1 MKRTAGLLSAVLLV
15 WSPARPQEPA
25 VTIRTTAQEVLLDLT
40 VRDSHGKVVKNLGA
54 GDVEIY
60 EDGVKQEV
68 KNFRMVPG
76 REAVQQRVVAERKKK
91 AAKNVAAPAANPLKA
106 VNLVCLV
113 LHNMD
118 TDPLR
123 RKFTMDAVEEFLK
136 TELQPDTWVGVF
148 ALDSHLTVLRPF
160 TTNREELLQAVA
172 KGFGGASFEL
182 SRVADA
188 VFSAAPNMAY
198 VEVAV
203 SGNPANGGTVTVSQ
217 RVVGG
222 ELNPRAIGGA
232 EVSTDTGANR
242 QRGDMAG
249 QRRAFGGIAGMQ
261 ARDQVLWLV
270 DGLAPLPGHKTVLF
284 FSPGMANPGDPNLFQ
299 SMVDRANKAYM
310 SLYALDINGLSQ
322 NSNAQAGNAD
332 LAHAAAVSATQT
344 KISPSGS
351 GAAEMERMRG
361 TDYAV
366 NATRQGDTQATL
378 RELSEGTGGFLIG
391 STNDLRKPYQRLLE
405 DVDTHYELAY
415 TPSTKQLDGKFRT
428 IEVKLARSGLTA
440 QHRSGYFAM
449 PMDLQPFETTP
460 LGALNLRTAPQAF
473 DLRTSI
479 FEFRS
484 RRVMAFQIPAAKLGA
499 TPVAGQQRT
508 KVHVS
513 LLSLVKDANGQVVD
527 KFSQD
532 SPFEIPDANLPVVRA
547 SAINYSHAVELAP
560 GHYTVETAA
569 VDMEGRQASATKTQF
584 DVPESKGVALSS
596 IILAQRMEAVNG
608 KVDATDPLQFQAQPT
623 QGQRVVPELFTTLTT
638 DAKPAVYFVVFPDKA
653 NAEKPKIQVEILI
666 GGKVL
671 AKQVAELPPPDATGA
686 IPMVVGAVARPG
698 DCELRITA
706 TQGGGS
712 AQQSLKYQV
721 VAK

>member
-1 MKRTAGLLSAVLLV
+1 MKRIAGLLSVLILV
-15 WSPARPQEPA
+15 WTPAWPQEAP
-25 VTIRTTAQEVLLDLT
+25 VTIRTTAQEVLLDLI
-40 VRDSHGKVVKNLGA
+40 VRDSHGKLVKNLA
-54 GDVEIY
+54 PGDLEIY

-68 KNFRMVPG
+68 KSLRMIAG
-76 REAVQQRVVAERKKK
+76 REAVQQRVAADKKKK
-91 AAKNVAAPAANPLKA
+91 AAKNVTAPATPLRA

-123 RKFTMDAVEEFLK
+123 RKYTMDAVQEFLK
-136 TELQPDTWVGVF
+136 TELQPDTWVAVF
-148 ALDSHLTVLRPF
+148 GLDTHLTVLRPF
-160 TTNREELLQAVA
+160 TTNREELLQAA
-172 KGFGGASFEL
+172 ARAFGGGSFEL

-188 VFSAAPNMAY
+188 VFSSAPNMAY

-203 SGNPANGGTVTVSQ
+203 NGNPASGGTVTVSQ

-222 ELNPRAIGGA
+222 ELNPRAIAGA
-232 EVSTDTGANR
+232 DVSTDAGANR
-242 QRGDMAG
+242 ARGEMAG
-249 QRRAFGGIAGMQ
+249 QRRAFGGIAGQQ

-270 DGLAPLPGHKTVLF
+270 DGLASLQGHKTVLF
-284 FSPGMANPGDPNLFQ
+284 FSPGMANPGDPDLFQ
-299 SMVDRANKAYM
+299 SMVDRANKAHI
-310 SLYALDINGLSQ
+310 SFYAVDINGLSQ
-322 NSNAQAGNAD
+322 NSTTQAGNAD

-344 KISPSGS
+344 KISPPGS

-366 NATRQGDTQATL
+366 NATRMGDTQATL

-405 DVDTHYELAY
+405 DVDTHYEAAY
-415 TPSTKQLDGKFRT
+415 TPSAKQLDGKFRT
-428 IEVKLARSGLTA
+428 IEVKLARSGLTVEN
-440 QHRSGYFAM
+440 RPGYFAM

-460 LGALNLRTAPQAF
+460 LGVLNLRTAPRAF
-473 DLRTSI
+473 DLRTSV

-484 RRVMAFQIPAAKLGA
+484 RREVAFQIPAAKLGA
-499 TPVAGQQRT
+499 TPVPAMQRT

-513 LLSLVKDANGQVVD
+513 LLSLIKDANGQVVD

-532 SPFEIPDANLPVVRA
+532 SPFEIPDANLPAVRT

-560 GHYTVETAA
+560 GRYTVETAA
-569 VDMEGRQASATKTQF
+569 VDVEGRQASVTR
-584 DVPESKGVALSS
+584 VPFEVPASKGIAISS
-596 IILAQRMEAVNG
+596 IILAQRMEPVNG
-608 KVDATDPLQFQAQPT
+608 KVDPADPLQFQAQPT
-623 QGQRVVPELFTTLTT
+623 MGQRVVPELFPTLTT
-638 DAKPAVYFVVFPDKA
+638 EAKPAVYFVVYPDA
-653 NAEKPKIQVEILI
+653 AVAEKPKIQVEIII
-666 GGKVL
+666 GGQVL
-671 AKQVAELPPPDATGA
+671 AKQVAELPPPDASGA

-706 TQGGGS
+706 MQGGGS